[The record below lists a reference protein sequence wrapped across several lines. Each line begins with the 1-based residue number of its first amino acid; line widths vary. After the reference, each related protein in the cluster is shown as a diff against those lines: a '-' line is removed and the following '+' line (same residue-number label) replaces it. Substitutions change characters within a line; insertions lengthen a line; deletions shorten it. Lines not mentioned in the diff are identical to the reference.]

1 MVACPLSVLTFCCLV
16 NDKQPTVSSSLS
28 DYEKLLHRLILQF
41 TLLCRQIDPAL
52 DTSMK
57 NLTSQLKA
65 GFDRQKMHALLNQL
79 SLQLKSVI
87 TKQSQV
93 VPGATLLFDYLA
105 QVSSPEQAKGLKH
118 VRQRYENKE
127 FNSVESL
134 FSALKI
140 ALKPEKTASDKTVAT
155 ASPDAR
161 ELMLRQINQLFDAL
175 DVPAKL
181 NQRVNLFKQR
191 AQSALNEGWH
201 DSVMEEGIKLLL
213 NIREYVEKE
222 QQRIDRFL
230 TGLVAELI
238 EVSAGAEQLALSAEQ
253 TLRDQQI
260 FNSQL
265 GARFHHLNDQ
275 AASLQNLTDVR
286 NVLANY
292 LDEINH
298 QLTRQNDALDDR
310 QANTLNQLDEMR
322 CKLQALE
329 NEAEILRMNLK
340 LAHDRAMHDPLT
352 GLPNRRAY
360 IERRDQE
367 VARWQRYR
375 QPLSLLI
382 WDIDWFKRIND
393 RYGHKSGDR
402 ALVLVG
408 QLLLNNCRET
418 DFVARYGGEEF
429 VMLLPNTEAE
439 NALVLAEAIRTTIAN
454 TGFHFNGE
462 AVELTV
468 SCGISEFRNGDHQ
481 EAVFERADQALYQA
495 KQSGRNRCVIKNT

>member
-1 MVACPLSVLTFCCLV
+1 M
-16 NDKQPTVSSSLS
+16 NDKYSTVPSSLS
-28 DYEKLLHRLILQF
+28 DYEKLLHKLILQF
-41 TLLCRQIDPAL
+41 ALLCRQIDPAL
-52 DTSMK
+52 DTSLK
-57 NLTSQLKA
+57 NLTAQLKA

-79 SLQLKSVI
+79 SLNLESAI
-87 TKQSQV
+87 AKQRQVLPGAALLFEYLTQV
-93 VPGATLLFDYLA
+93 VP
-105 QVSSPEQAKGLKH
+105 PEQAKPLKH
-118 VRQRYENKE
+118 VRQRYENNE
-127 FNSVESL
+127 FNSAESL

-140 ALKPEKTASDKTVAT
+140 ALKPEKTASDKGLATV
-155 ASPDAR
+155 SPDPR
-161 ELMLRQINQLFDAL
+161 ELMLRQINQFFDAL

-191 AQSALNEGWH
+191 VQSALNEGWH
-201 DSVMEEGIKLLL
+201 ESLMEEGIKLLL
-213 NIREYVEKE
+213 NIREYVEEE
-222 QQRIDRFL
+222 QQHIDRFL
-230 TGLVAELI
+230 SGLVAELI

-253 TLRDQQI
+253 TLRDQQT

-275 AASLQNLTDVR
+275 ASSLQNLTEVH

-292 LDEINH
+292 LDEINR
-298 QLTRQNDALDDR
+298 QLMRQNDALDDR
-310 QANTLNQLDEMR
+310 QADTLKQIDEMR

-352 GLPNRRAY
+352 NLPNRRAY
-360 IERRDQE
+360 SERRDQE

-375 QPLSLLI
+375 HPLSLII

-429 VMLLPNTEAE
+429 VMLLPNTEAKD
-439 NALVLAEAIRTTIAN
+439 AMVLAEAIRTIIAN

-468 SCGISEFRNGDHQ
+468 SCGISEFREGDNQ

-495 KQSGRNRCVIKNT
+495 KQTGRNRCVMA